1 MSMDTF
7 RALPRPVLQW
17 LIILL
22 IWPVWFV
29 LGIVEA
35 IRPGLGI
42 TIQNM
47 LLKAL
52 NGLPDQIWP
61 VIVILALGA
70 QVYRSYEKRLKMQHE
85 RPMSPM
91 TGDDP

>member
-1 MSMDTF
+1 MNMERF

-35 IRPGLGI
+35 TFPGLGR
-42 TIQNM
+42 TIQTM
-47 LLKAL
+47 LLDAL

-70 QVYRSYEKRLKMQHE
+70 QVYRSYEKRMKMENE
-85 RPMSPM
+85 REK
-91 TGDDP
+91 TGEDQ